1 MGLDGEEIEKCMKYK
16 EIGTFYEKELPKTN
30 QTEFRVEE
38 VIRKKVI
45 DSAWNG
51 KVVIILSTV

>member
-45 DSAWNG
+45 DSA
-51 KVVIILSTV
+51 